1 MVDPIL
7 VNYYFTSSFI
17 LKGNADGF
25 DVPFWSLSWKKIVSH
40 TAMQPCSVSYPI
52 EIGIYDFEIPFEGGR
67 L

>member
-7 VNYYFTSSFI
+7 AFTSSFI

-40 TAMQPCSVSYPI
+40 TAMQCFLPN
-52 EIGIYDFEIPFEGGR
+52 
-67 L
+67 